1 MNECQPHIP
10 IPKIEVVAE
19 QLMLDP
25 DNYEKISYSSQP
37 LTNHDKI
44 VAVAVETRLV
54 LDNNRIVVEVKKW
67 LLEDKHIQN
76 DQPHSIWFAN
86 ETPGAQPSFYEPI
99 HSIIYTFGD
108 FTFKDNRNRRI
119 VFEGGF
125 LKEIC

>member
-1 MNECQPHIP
+1 
-10 IPKIEVVAE
+10 
-19 QLMLDP
+19 MLDP
-25 DNYEKISYSSQP
+25 DNYEKTLYSSQP
-37 LTNHDKI
+37 LTNHNKI

-54 LDNNRIVVEVKKW
+54 RDNNRIVVEVKKW
-67 LLEDKHIQN
+67 LLENKHIQN

-86 ETPGAQPSFYEPI
+86 ETLSAQPSFYEPI

-108 FTFKDNRNRRI
+108 FAFKDNRNRRI